1 MLVRRA
7 RNPAARL
14 TRARKSGGY
23 GFLEWQPRPKPRP
36 KPIAAKILSVI
47 FALAALPLI
56 PGYAAELRV
65 SDLADLSLE
74 QLANIEVTSVSRQ
87 AERLADAPS
96 SIYVITN
103 EDIRRAGVT
112 SLPEALRLAPNLQVA
127 RTSASGY
134 AISARGFNSTTANK
148 LLVLIDGRS
157 VYTPLF
163 SGVFWDAQGVML
175 EDIDRIEVISGP
187 GATLWGANAV
197 NGVINVIT
205 RPAGSTQGGLV
216 APGIGNREYGASFR
230 HGGKFGPDGH
240 YRVYGKGFERE
251 NTERADGTEVRD
263 GWHKGQIGFRAD
275 WGGASRGLTL
285 QGDAYTGKL
294 DQTQPGRTSIDG
306 VNLLG
311 RWNQRLAGGSDIR
324 LQAYFDHTERDVPG
338 TFGEKLDIFDLEF
351 QHGIPLGASHR
362 VLWGGGYRYA
372 RDRVQNSAVL
382 AFLPADKNLDWANVF
397 VQDEFMLSASVEL
410 TAGLKFESNDYT
422 GWETL
427 PSVRLAWKPSAEQLL
442 WTALSRAVRAP
453 SRLDRELFAPGNPPF
468 RLLGGP
474 NFRSE
479 ISNVFELGYRAQPA
493 AAVSY
498 SITAFYHDHDHLRS
512 VEPAPGGT
520 CVSITTP
527 GSTCV
532 LGNLIEGTTTGVEAW
547 AGYQATKSWRL
558 SGGAVLLDQD
568 LERKPSSLDP
578 TGPSALGNDPAYQ
591 WQLRSAVN
599 LTDRHEFD
607 VIVRGVGK
615 LPSPSVPAYTAVDA
629 RFGWRLSRDVELS
642 LTLQN
647 LFDAAH
653 PEFGAAAT
661 RSEFERSLF
670 LKLLWKM

>member
-1 MLVRRA
+1 MSATEIAASSVMRKIAGPFAFLVHG
-7 RNPAARL
+7 PGSRL
-14 TRARKSGGY
+14 TWVAATKRAV
-23 GFLEWQPRPKPRP
+23 
-36 KPIAAKILSVI
+36 IL
-47 FALAALPLI
+47 ALTVLPFI

-87 AERLADAPS
+87 AERLADAAS

-127 RTSASGY
+127 RSSASGY

-163 SGVFWDAQGVML
+163 SGVFWDAQDVML
-175 EDIDRIEVISGP
+175 EDVERIEVISGP

-205 RPAGSTQGGLV
+205 RSAQASQGALLGAGG
-216 APGIGNREYGASFR
+216 GNRESGGAVR
-230 HGGKFGPDGH
+230 YGGKIGTDGH
-240 YRVYGKGFERE
+240 YRVYGKFFDRD
-251 NTERADGTEVRD
+251 NTERANGTEVRD
-263 GWHKGQIGFRAD
+263 GWQKGQVGFRAD
-275 WGGASRGLTL
+275 WGGASRGFTL

-294 DQTQPGRTSIDG
+294 DQAQPGRTGIDG
-306 VNLLG
+306 MNLLG

-324 LQAYFDHTERDVPG
+324 LQAYLDHTERDVPG
-338 TFGEKLDIFDLEF
+338 TFGEVLDVLDVEF
-351 QHGIPLGASHR
+351 QHGIPLAASNR

-372 RDRVQNSAVL
+372 RDRVRNSAAL
-382 AFLPADKNLDWANVF
+382 AFLPADKNLDWANLF
-397 VQDEFMLSASVEL
+397 VQDEIMLSATVEL
-410 TAGLKFESNDYT
+410 TAGLKLESNDYT
-422 GWETL
+422 GWEYL
-427 PSVRLAWKPSAEQLL
+427 PSVRLAWKPSADQLL

-468 RLLGGP
+468 TVLAGGP

-479 ISNVFELGYRAQPA
+479 ISKVFELGYRAQPA
-493 AAVSY
+493 RAVSY

-512 VEPAPGGT
+512 IEPSPAGP
-520 CVSITTP
+520 
-527 GSTCV
+527 V
-532 LGNLIEGTTTGVEAW
+532 LSNLIEGTTKGVEAW
-547 AGYQATKSWRL
+547 GSYQVTRMWRL
-558 SGGAVLLDQD
+558 SGGTVFLDQD
-568 LERKPSSLDP
+568 LERKPGSLDP

-591 WQLRSAVN
+591 WQLRSAMN

-607 VIVRGVGK
+607 IMVRGVGA
-615 LPSPSVPAYTAVDA
+615 LPSPAVPSYTAVDA
-629 RFGWRLSRDVELS
+629 RLGWRATRDMELS

-647 LFDAAH
+647 LFDDKH
-653 PEFGAAAT
+653 PEFGPAAT
-661 RSEFERSLF
+661 RSEYERGLF
-670 LKLLWKM
+670 LKLLWRL